1 MFRVNY
7 DKQKDVM
14 RQLFKAR
21 DRSTLIMFKGS
32 KETGR
37 LFGET
42 DAKEIQALLDKGF

>member
-14 RQLFKAR
+14 KQFRAT
-21 DRSTLIMFKGS
+21 DRSTLIVFKGS

-37 LFGET
+37 LYAVT
-42 DAKEIQALLDKGF
+42 DPREIQALLDKAF

>member
-14 RQLFKAR
+14 KQFGAR
-21 DRSTLIMFKGS
+21 DRSTLIMFKGA

-37 LFGET
+37 VVFET
-42 DAKEIQALLDKGF
+42 EAKAIQAMLDRGF

>member
-1 MFRVNY
+1 MFRVDY

-21 DRSTLIMFKGS
+21 DRSTLIMFKAD
-32 KETGR
+32 KEAGR
-37 LFGET
+37 LYSVT